1 MNTLNKELGYTQ
13 GERKSNNS
21 PFDDE
26 YNELQ
31 ENAGLKEK
39 YSNKL

>member
-13 GERKSNNS
+13 GERKANSS

-26 YNELQ
+26 YTDL
-31 ENAGLKEK
+31 
-39 YSNKL
+39 